1 MFNFFRKHETN
12 EQISERLLNLCH
24 EGDWGICPPPM
35 DTEVALNELSNF
47 FLGVDFNSSENP
59 QSLSKLVYQI
69 KLKCEPIQRNSIT
82 RVDIPNKTGA
92 IYELTNFLLGKGY
105 YIALPISQAQAN
117 TEILYDIETKY
128 KNKKS
133 MG

>member
-1 MFNFFRKHETN
+1 MFKFFRKHESN
-12 EQISERLLNLCH
+12 EQIRERLLNLCN
-24 EGDWGICPPPM
+24 EGDFGICPPPM

-47 FLGVDFNSSENP
+47 FLGVDFTSSKNP

-82 RVDIPNKTGA
+82 RVDIPNKYAA
-92 IYELTNFLLGKGY
+92 IQELTNFLLGERW
-105 YIALPISQAQAN
+105 YISLPVSQAQAN
-117 TEILYDIETKY
+117 TEILYAIETNY
-128 KNKKS
+128 RTKKS